1 MSGDVSR
8 QEALLTVLAC
18 HWFRAV
24 VDVIWVL
31 TLREHQKTPTT
42 LDKGLFN
49 RRRLVLFCLIWYRRR
64 LIGMSR
70 YILVIWW
77 PAAERRPSVDVK
89 VSWGRDGVGVRV
101 SHDVFRVRTW
111 RFLEP
116 RVTWT

>member
-1 MSGDVSR
+1 
-8 QEALLTVLAC
+8 
-18 HWFRAV
+18 
-24 VDVIWVL
+24 
-31 TLREHQKTPTT
+31 
-42 LDKGLFN
+42 
-49 RRRLVLFCLIWYRRR
+49 
-64 LIGMSR
+64 MSR

-111 RFLEP
+111 CVLEP